1 MDRGAW
7 WSVVHGVTESWT
19 WLKRLGTLAH
29 IEGDAVNTENLGVG
43 DGGVSA
49 CCFKSPL
56 LDSDRPCPQH
66 LFTYCP

>member
-29 IEGDAVNTENLGVG
+29 IEGDAVNTEKREILKNFLQGM
-43 DGGVSA
+43 
-49 CCFKSPL
+49 
-56 LDSDRPCPQH
+56 
-66 LFTYCP
+66 